1 MHDIPRLLDRLEALH
16 GRAERRLAVD
26 PLDELV
32 ACILSQHTSDINTAR
47 AFEGLRRAFP
57 SWEAVAQAPAESVA
71 DAIRCGGLADTK
83 APRIQAVLRAVAARF
98 GRMDLADLDAWPTPE
113 ARAFL
118 MGLPGVGP
126 KTAAIVLCFA
136 MGRPVLPVDTH
147 VFRVSWQLGL
157 VPKQAGEARAHDLL
171 QPLVPDE
178 LVYRFH
184 IALIRHGRAVCRA
197 QRPRCG
203 ECPLAS
209 VCPVGEA
216 MVSGLPDPSADARL
230 QGSHPQPG
238 A

>member
-1 MHDIPRLLDRLEALH
+1 MHDIPDLLSRLEALH
-16 GRAERRLAVD
+16 GRPEPRPAVD

-47 AFEGLRRAFP
+47 TFEGLRRAFA
-57 SWEAVAQAPAESVA
+57 SWEAVAEAPAERVA

-83 APRIQAVLRAVAARF
+83 APRIQAVLRAVEARF
-98 GRMDLADLDAWPTPE
+98 GRMDLSDIDALPTPE

-147 VFRVSWQLGL
+147 VFRVSWRLGL
-157 VPKQAGEARAHDLL
+157 VPRQAGEARAHDLL

-203 ECPLAS
+203 ECPVAAA
-209 VCPVGEA
+209 CEGRPC
-216 MVSGLPDPSADARL
+216 
-230 QGSHPQPG
+230 
-238 A
+238 